1 MPAYVKS
8 QHSVGAFCVD
18 CCINALCPFIKQCQY
33 CLIHIIVYEYD
44 TLLCTPDQITY
55 KYIGIE
61 YLSVKKDSFFRRQR
75 CMKKKT
81 TLSDN
86 SFS

>member
-1 MPAYVKS
+1 MPSYVKS
-8 QHSVGAFCVD
+8 QHSVGTFCVD
-18 CCINALCPFIKQCQY
+18 CCINAVSPFIKQRQY

-61 YLSVKKDSFFRRQR
+61 YLSVKKDSFFRRQC
-75 CMKKKT
+75 CMKKKI
-81 TLSDN
+81 N
-86 SFS
+86 FIR